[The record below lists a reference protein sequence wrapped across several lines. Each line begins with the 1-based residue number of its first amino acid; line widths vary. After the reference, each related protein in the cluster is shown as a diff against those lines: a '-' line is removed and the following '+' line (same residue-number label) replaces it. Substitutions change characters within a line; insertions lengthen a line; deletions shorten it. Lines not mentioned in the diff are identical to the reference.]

1 MKIRMTNHTARHARG
16 LLEHELQCE
25 LEYARIGR
33 GGDPAKGARRNRRNR
48 IREIRAVLGIER
60 LGAELELE
68 AFGEGEILEHRHIRS
83 EEHTSELQSPMYIVC
98 RLLLDKNIDRHGRA
112 ELQLAPQLR
121 SDHFPCSALP

>member
-68 AFGEGEILEHRHIRS
+68 AFGEGEILEHRHIHVEVYGPAQRAASHVAKRSNGRGGECRRVEVLRS
-83 EEHTSELQSPMYIVC
+83 EEHTS
-98 RLLLDKNIDRHGRA
+98 
-112 ELQLAPQLR
+112 
-121 SDHFPCSALP
+121 